1 MIGHKLPSRR
11 QVPRAVRSTIYLGLI
26 AFVFFWS
33 GAHAGEQTT
42 ELKVGPMD
50 CPACG
55 VIVRQSLQS
64 LDGVQQAVV
73 SASEERVNVTYDDD
87 KVSPEDM
94 VAHLSSRGY
103 NAEVR
108 K

>member
-1 MIGHKLPSRR
+1 MIGHAYQSRCEASLR
-11 QVPRAVRSTIYLGLI
+11 VKCATYVGLV
-26 AFVFFWS
+26 AFVFVSS
-33 GAHAGEQTT
+33 GARADEQLT

-87 KVSPEDM
+87 KVSPGEM
-94 VAHLSSRGY
+94 VSLLSSRGY

>member
-1 MIGHKLPSRR
+1 MKRSVCPALFRLPS
-11 QVPRAVRSTIYLGLI
+11 AVRTLILGSILT
-26 AFVFFWS
+26 AFLLTAVQ
-33 GAHAGEQTT
+33 AGELQT

-64 LDGVQQAVV
+64 LDGVKRVRV
-73 SASEERVNVTYDDD
+73 DASEERVRVEYDDG
-87 KVSPEDM
+87 KVQPADM
-94 VAHLSSRGY
+94 ITLLNSRGY

-108 K
+108 